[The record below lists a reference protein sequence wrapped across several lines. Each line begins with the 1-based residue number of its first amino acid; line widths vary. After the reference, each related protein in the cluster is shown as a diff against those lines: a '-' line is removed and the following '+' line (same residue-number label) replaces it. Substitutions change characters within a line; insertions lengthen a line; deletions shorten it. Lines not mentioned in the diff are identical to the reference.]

1 MPPLDLDRFDLDSD
15 DDNDMDMWCDN
26 FWDLWLPA
34 HRIVQNVGRSLDEIL
49 QLEVELIEENTE
61 LEPKLWIQLYAQR
74 FREILTDDPTLTK
87 FQVKHTLYLNK

>member
-1 MPPLDLDRFDLDSD
+1 MPI
-15 DDNDMDMWCDN
+15 DMDMYDSAYEDGCNDCG
-26 FWDLWLPA
+26 DIGMPPPRLRP
-34 HRIVQNVGRSLDEIL
+34 IYEKIGRSLDEIL
-49 QLEVELIEENTE
+49 QLEVELIEENAE